1 MQMLNPEEGS
11 INVQE
16 MVEYLVNLGA
26 DADAVRGGHK

>member
-16 MVEYLVNLGA
+16 MVEYLANL
-26 DADAVRGGHK
+26 DADIVRERHK